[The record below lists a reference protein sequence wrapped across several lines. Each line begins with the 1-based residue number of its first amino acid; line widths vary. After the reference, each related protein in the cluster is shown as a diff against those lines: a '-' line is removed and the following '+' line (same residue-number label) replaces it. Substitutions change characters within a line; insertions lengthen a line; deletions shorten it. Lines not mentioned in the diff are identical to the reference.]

1 MTKKSDKNQKWWQKI
16 QGKKQALDLAIQ
28 QITKQFGTGAIM
40 KLGDTQ
46 KIDVELLPSGSLS
59 LIWH

>member
-1 MTKKSDKNQKWWQKI
+1 MTKKVTKSEVVAEDS
-16 QGKKQALDLAIQ
+16 GKKQALDLAIQ

-46 KIDVELLPSGSLS
+46 KIDVEL
-59 LIWH
+59 